1 MIGLFDFMLILGTVF
16 IGFLPHGAIDP
27 GGNSEIRATPHPC
40 NCEILQV
47 CTRADLQS
55 P

>member
-27 GGNSEIRATPHPC
+27 DGNSEIRATPHPC
-40 NCEILQV
+40 SCEILYV
-47 CTRADLQS
+47 CTPAEHQT
-55 P
+55 